1 MENNKKKPIINS
13 KDIDNSNDIRN
24 IQLGLR
30 EHTISRINHLKDLT
44 GMKSETN
51 IISGS
56 VQFTEQVLE
65 KVVGNKAK
73 VFIENPDGTK
83 EEITFKLK

>member
-30 EHTISRINHLKDLT
+30 EYTIARINHLKDLT

>member
-1 MENNKKKPIINS
+1 MEKNQSKSDNNKVGIES
-13 KDIDNSNDIRN
+13 SDGIRN

-65 KVVGNKAK
+65 KVVGNNAK